1 MKEIISKSKALQLIQ
16 NGTVVKST
24 LEDGILEIKR
34 VKKGI
39 YEVSIVS
46 DEEIDGENNHIYL
59 GDFTGLM
66 KSINGILG
74 KSGLYIEK

>member
-24 LEDGILEIKR
+24 LEDGTLEIKR
-34 VKKGI
+34 IKKGI

-46 DEEIDGENNHIYL
+46 EEKIDGENNHVYL
-59 GDFTGLM
+59 GDFTNLM
-66 KSINGILG
+66 RSINGVIG
-74 KSGLYIEK
+74 KNELYVEK